1 MTATLVSRF
10 LIHLQAANR
19 HVVHI
24 DTHSSIGGGD
34 HGDAG
39 LITFSSLGT
48 LVFERV
54 VESMGSTLSY
64 SHAEEVGS
72 DSGGDDLNDRDTEST
87 ELRLVEGNSAPDA
100 ESGLVKDPEPV
111 CHVI

>member
-1 MTATLVSRF
+1 M
-10 LIHLQAANR
+10 
-19 HVVHI
+19 VHI
-24 DTHSSIGGGD
+24 DTHSSIGGGGD

-87 ELRLVEGNSAPDA
+87 ELRVAEGNREPDA
-100 ESGLVKDPEPV
+100 ESGLVKEPERV
-111 CHVI
+111 CHAI